1 MPSLFEL
8 GGRCKKLRAV
18 RFIVHL
24 IRYTTYKA
32 KAKHRVWKEQKNE
45 GVIKRDR
52 ISIGYGGYRIAYIT
66 WDHIKLCSDYR
77 SGHFYME
84 CGKCSQCVFY
94 TCRRDLGN
102 FNH

>member
-1 MPSLFEL
+1 MQ
-8 GGRCKKLRAV
+8 AV

-24 IRYTTYKA
+24 IRYTAYKA
-32 KAKHRVWKEQKNE
+32 ETKQHRVWKEQKDE

-52 ISIGYGGYRIAYIT
+52 IGIGYGSYRIAYIT
-66 WDHIKLCSDYR
+66 GDHIKLCGDYR